1 MSGSAASISKQ
12 QEGTMNEE
20 LIQVEFHERVMVL
33 RLNRPEALNAL
44 CKKLIQQLN
53 GALDQAEN
61 DSRIGVIVITG
72 NEKAFAAGAD
82 IVEMRHL
89 TFNDVTDKDFIHP
102 WERLAQCQKPVIAA
116 VSGYAL
122 GGGCELAMMCDIIY
136 ASESAKFGQPE
147 ITIGTMPGAGG
158 TQRLTQLIG
167 KTKAMELCL
176 TGRMIDA
183 KEAMQIGLV
192 SRVFPDADLFKEVMV
207 VATRISNFS
216 APVVRMIKESIRH
229 TTESELVGGIRFE
242 RRLFQSTF
250 ALEDRHEGM
259 SAFAE
264 KRAAV
269 FKHR

>member
-1 MSGSAASISKQ
+1 MFAVK
-12 QEGTMNEE
+12 EEKMMEE

-33 RLNRPEALNAL
+33 RLNRPDALNAL

-53 GALDQAEN
+53 AALDQAEN
-61 DSRIGVIVITG
+61 DARIGVIVITG

-82 IVEMRHL
+82 ILEMGHL
-89 TFNDVTDKDFIHP
+89 SFNDVIEKDFIQT

-136 ASESAKFGQPE
+136 ASETAKFGQPE

-158 TQRLTQLIG
+158 TQRLSQLVG
-167 KTKAMELCL
+167 KTKAMEICL
-176 TGRMIDA
+176 TGRMIPA
-183 KEAMQIGLV
+183 KEAEQIGLV
-192 SRVFPDADLFKEVMV
+192 SRVFPEAELWTETM
-207 VATRISNFS
+207 ATASKISNFS
-216 APVVRMIKESIRH
+216 APVVRMLKESIRH

-250 ALEDRHEGM
+250 ALEDRQEGM
-259 SAFAE
+259 AAFIQ
-264 KRAAV
+264 KRPAV